1 MGKIKKKLPLAVS
14 EIAKDSI
21 KIQEEKIK
29 NINPYSPSIKPI
41 IKSSELN
48 LVNNLKK
55 ILLTEFNDNPQKRE
69 IVYQEFAEKIKIF
82 KAMTLNIHGEET
94 YINSVNN
101 LNTIMKNQKTRE
113 EGTTLSAERR
123 RIYKAFNRWT
133 NEKDLPLLLGF
144 IEKNSHENRDMYLK
158 DTSSISLARMK
169 RSLKESFSL
178 KAIGMNALKIAIATG
193 AALVVINTDLTAIP
207 EIGRTLLNVSL
218 ACGLGSAFYLAKQNT
233 EIPQAMQE
241 MENNN
246 LKNKMP
252 PSFLNKTMTGEE
264 SFEEVER
271 TLRKISLYR
280 KKDLNFASPAILRL
294 YTDIYLSI
302 EKDPNFQNYHNQ
314 PKEIGKL
321 AYKVLEKSNDMFAE
335 KLKQYRKEK
344 NKNDNIAGA
353 LSLFLEVVGGIVV
366 NGIVDK
372 IKPLSKE
379 LINFLSIAKNSLI
392 SIPSLIN
399 TVVEK
404 TTSEALDKTVDISI
418 NAIGKEKENT
428 KNDFYV
434 ANINQV
440 FSRLKEMSKENKKE
454 LKAKGKFNI

>member
-1 MGKIKKKLPLAVS
+1 
-14 EIAKDSI
+14 
-21 KIQEEKIK
+21 
-29 NINPYSPSIKPI
+29 
-41 IKSSELN
+41 
-48 LVNNLKK
+48 
-55 ILLTEFNDNPQKRE
+55 
-69 IVYQEFAEKIKIF
+69 
-82 KAMTLNIHGEET
+82 
-94 YINSVNN
+94 
-101 LNTIMKNQKTRE
+101 
-113 EGTTLSAERR
+113 
-123 RIYKAFNRWT
+123 
-133 NEKDLPLLLGF
+133 
-144 IEKNSHENRDMYLK
+144 
-158 DTSSISLARMK
+158 
-169 RSLKESFSL
+169 
-178 KAIGMNALKIAIATG
+178 
-193 AALVVINTDLTAIP
+193 
-207 EIGRTLLNVSL
+207 
-218 ACGLGSAFYLAKQNT
+218 
-233 EIPQAMQE
+233 
-241 MENNN
+241 
-246 LKNKMP
+246 
-252 PSFLNKTMTGEE
+252 
-264 SFEEVER
+264 
-271 TLRKISLYR
+271 
-280 KKDLNFASPAILRL
+280 
-294 YTDIYLSI
+294 
-302 EKDPNFQNYHNQ
+302 
-314 PKEIGKL
+314 
-321 AYKVLEKSNDMFAE
+321 MFAE